1 MKKIKTLIYQKISSF
16 LLFNISQP
24 RISPLSDYN
33 KLVKHLEVCDVILV
47 EGRSRAARAI
57 SVITRSIWT
66 HSALYIGNFEE
77 LTEDIQELILK
88 HNSKLGSGPLI
99 IESNIGEGV
108 VIKNLNIYELDHL
121 RICRP
126 RNISKIQQNII
137 INYVLSE
144 LGLPYDNQQIFDLAR
159 FFCPWWILP
168 RKWHSSLFNHNAQ
181 NPTKLTCSLLI
192 ATAFI
197 KAKFPILPLL
207 EKTTDGKL
215 NMRTRNPRL
224 FVPSDFDY
232 SPFFEIIK
240 YPIVEFDI
248 FKNQYTLY

>member
-66 HSALYIGNFEE
+66 HSALYIGNFEQ
-77 LTEDIQELILK
+77 LAKDIQELVLEY
-88 HNSKLGSGPLI
+88 NPKLGSGPLI

-108 VIKNLNIYELDHL
+108 VIKSLNIYSSDHL

-126 RNISKIQQNII
+126 RNISKIQKNII
-137 INYVLSE
+137 INYALSE
-144 LGLPYDNQQIFDLAR
+144 LGLPYDNQQVFDLAR

-215 NMRTRNPRL
+215 KVHTRNPRL

-240 YPIVEFDI
+240 YPITGLED
-248 FKNQYTLY
+248 FKS

>member
-1 MKKIKTLIYQKISSF
+1 MKKVKTLIYKKISNF
-16 LLFNISQP
+16 LLFNISKP
-24 RISPLSDYN
+24 RISPLSDYSRLIRN
-33 KLVKHLEVCDVILV
+33 LKICDVILL

-57 SVITRSIWT
+57 SVITRSVWT
-66 HSALYIGNFEE
+66 HSALYIGDFEQ
-77 LTEDIQELILK
+77 LAEDIKELILK
-88 HNSKLGSGPLI
+88 YNPKLGYGPLI

-108 VIKNLNIYELDHL
+108 VIKNLDVYASDHL

-126 RNISKIQQNII
+126 RNISKIQKNII

-144 LGLPYDNQQIFDLAR
+144 LGLPYDHQQVFDLAR

-215 NMRTRNPRL
+215 KVHARNPRL

-240 YPIVEFDI
+240 YPIIKLEEFND
-248 FKNQYTLY
+248 